1 MKIRTINE
9 AYADLLAGDPRCA
22 ITKTALRRLV
32 AEGKIPSVKIGN
44 RNLIDLEVCQSF
56 FEHMGQC

>member
-9 AYADLLAGDPRCA
+9 AYADLLANDPRCA

-44 RNLIDLEVCQSF
+44 RNLIDLEACQAF
-56 FEHMGQC
+56 FENCGQL